1 MPIDPHQA
9 DPAAWLADQ
18 RRHAPRMLRRLL
30 LTALADAP
38 LALLQATML
47 AWLAANLVAGAG
59 RLWTPALLLLLTLA
73 LRALAGAA
81 RARFSAGAAADIG
94 LAIRERVADALL
106 RGAGGAMP
114 PGEASTALLEQTEA
128 VGRYHAGFAVQRRV
142 ASLATMLFL
151 VAAFAVD
158 WVVGLIFLCTAP
170 LIPVFMMLVG
180 TGAQRAADRQLESLR
195 FLGGYFLDRLRGVL
209 TLRAFAREQAERDAV
224 DIANGEYRRRTMKV
238 LRIAFLTSAVLELF
252 AALSVALVA
261 LYVGLH
267 LLDLVAFGPGPGL
280 DFGTGLWLLLL
291 APEFYQPLRQLAA
304 GYHDRA
310 AAQAAAD
317 TLAPLLADPVVEDS
331 SHAGAVGNPQ
341 GALTLEGLSFRYAD
355 DDGEPLFENLNAS
368 VAAGQCLVL
377 RGDSGTGKSTLLK
390 VIAGLLPADG
400 GRVLHDGQPA
410 PRLDR
415 ANGRL
420 AWAGQHP
427 WFVHGTVAENLR
439 LVAPDADDAD
449 LRQVLADCG
458 LADLPAGLATPL
470 DENGGGLSG
479 GQGRRL
485 ALARALLS
493 PAPLLLLDEPS
504 AELDQALEARIVA
517 TLAARKGD
525 RTLVIATHSPALA
538 ALGDQSVWLGASGA
552 STASTIAAEAGCR
565 PTAPSET
572 WPRTGGNGS

>member
-1 MPIDPHQA
+1 
-9 DPAAWLADQ
+9 
-18 RRHAPRMLRRLL
+18 MLKRLL
-30 LTALADAP
+30 VTALADAP

-47 AWLAANLVAGAG
+47 AWLAANLVAGQG

-81 RARFSAGAAADIG
+81 RARFSAGAAADIS

-114 PGEASTALLEQTEA
+114 PGEASTALLEQAEA

-142 ASLATMLFL
+142 ASLATALFL

-158 WVVGLIFLCTAP
+158 WMVGLIFLCTAP

-267 LLDLVAFGPGPGL
+267 LLDLVAFGPGPSL

-317 TLAPLLADPVVEDS
+317 TLAPLLADPVSDDATTGAAATDS
-331 SHAGAVGNPQ
+331 AKA
-341 GALTLEGLSFRYAD
+341 ALSLETLSFRYA
-355 DDGEPLFENLNAS
+355 DGEPLFENLSAS
-368 VAAGQCLVL
+368 VTAGQCLVL

-390 VIAGLLPADG
+390 VIAGLLSADG
-400 GRVLHDGQPA
+400 GQVLHGGQPA
-410 PRLDR
+410 PQLAR

-439 LVAPDADDAD
+439 LVAPDANDAS
-449 LRQVLADCG
+449 LERVLTDCG
-458 LADLPAGLATPL
+458 LDTLPAGLATPL

-493 PAPLLLLDEPS
+493 PAPLLLLDEPT
-504 AELDQALEARIVA
+504 AELDEDLEARIVT
-517 TLAARKGD
+517 TLAAQKGD

-538 ALGDQSVWLGASGA
+538 ALGDDSIWLGGA
-552 STASTIAAEAGCR
+552 AHE
-565 PTAPSET
+565 
-572 WPRTGGNGS
+572 

>member
-1 MPIDPHQA
+1 M
-9 DPAAWLADQ
+9 
-18 RRHAPRMLRRLL
+18 
-30 LTALADAP
+30 T
-38 LALLQATML
+38 
-47 AWLAANLVAGAG
+47 
-59 RLWTPALLLLLTLA
+59 
-73 LRALAGAA
+73 
-81 RARFSAGAAADIG
+81 
-94 LAIRERVADALL
+94 
-106 RGAGGAMP
+106 
-114 PGEASTALLEQTEA
+114 PGEASTALLEQAEA

-142 ASLATMLFL
+142 ASLATALFL

-170 LIPVFMMLVG
+170 LIPLFMMLVG

-209 TLRAFAREQAERDAV
+209 TLRAFAREEAERQAV

-267 LLDLVAFGPGPGL
+267 LLNLVAFGPGPAL

-317 TLAPLLADPVVEDS
+317 TLAPLLADDLHDDDAPDHGSPDV
-331 SHAGAVGNPQ
+331 GAADAAHPPT
-341 GALTLEGLSFRYAD
+341 ALTLEGLGFRYAD
-355 DDGEPLFENLNAS
+355 DQPPLFEQLSATLP
-368 VAAGQCLVL
+368 AGGCLVL

-400 GRVLHDGQPA
+400 GQVLHDGRPA
-410 PRLDR
+410 PRLNR
-415 ANGRL
+415 ATGRL

-439 LVAPDADDAD
+439 LVAPEADDAALD
-449 LRQVLADCG
+449 RVLADCG

-493 PAPLLLLDEPS
+493 PAPLLLLDEPT
-504 AELDQALEARIVA
+504 AELDPELEARIVA
-517 TLAARKGD
+517 ALAARKGE

-538 ALGDQSVWLGASGA
+538 ALADRSVWLGG
-552 STASTIAAEAGCR
+552 EAH
-565 PTAPSET
+565 E
-572 WPRTGGNGS
+572 

>member
-1 MPIDPHQA
+1 MSIDSNQD
-9 DPAAWLADQ
+9 DPATWLADQ
-18 RRHAPRMLRRLL
+18 RRHAPGMLKRLL
-30 LTALADAP
+30 VTALADAP

-47 AWLAANLVAGAG
+47 AWLAANLVAGQG

-81 RARFSAGAAADIG
+81 RARFSAGAAADIS

-114 PGEASTALLEQTEA
+114 PGEASTALLEQAEA

-142 ASLATMLFL
+142 ASLATALFL

-158 WVVGLIFLCTAP
+158 WMVGLIFLCTAP

-267 LLDLVAFGPGPGL
+267 LLDLVAFGPGPSL

-317 TLAPLLADPVVEDS
+317 TLAPLLADPVSDDATTEAAATDS
-331 SHAGAVGNPQ
+331 AKA
-341 GALTLEGLSFRYAD
+341 ALSLETLSFRYA
-355 DDGEPLFENLNAS
+355 DGEPLFENLSAS
-368 VAAGQCLVL
+368 VTAGQCLVL

-390 VIAGLLPADG
+390 VIAGLLPANG

-410 PRLDR
+410 PQLAR
-415 ANGRL
+415 ADGRL

-427 WFVHGTVAENLR
+427 WFVHGTVADNLR

-449 LRQVLADCG
+449 LERVLEDCG
-458 LADLPAGLATPL
+458 LGALPAGLATPL

-493 PAPLLLLDEPS
+493 PAPLLLLDEPT
-504 AELDQALEARIVA
+504 AELDEDLEARIVT
-517 TLAARKGD
+517 TLAAQKGD

-538 ALGDQSVWLGASGA
+538 ALGDDSIWLGGA
-552 STASTIAAEAGCR
+552 AHE
-565 PTAPSET
+565 
-572 WPRTGGNGS
+572 

>member
-1 MPIDPHQA
+1 MSIDPHQA
-9 DPAAWLADQ
+9 DPAGWLAAQ
-18 RRHAPRMLRRLL
+18 RRHAPRMLKRLL
-30 LTALADAP
+30 LAALADAP
-38 LALLQATML
+38 LAILQAAML
-47 AWLAANLVAGAG
+47 AWLAANLLAGQG
-59 RLWTPALLLLLTLA
+59 RLWTPAALLLLTLA
-73 LRALAGAA
+73 VRALASAA
-81 RARFSAGAAADIG
+81 RARFSAGAAADISR
-94 LAIRERVADALL
+94 AIRERVAGALL
-106 RGAGGAMP
+106 RGAGGAMT
-114 PGEASTALLEQTEA
+114 PGEASTALLEQAEA

-142 ASLATMLFL
+142 ASLATLLFL

-170 LIPVFMMLVG
+170 LIPLFMMLVG

-209 TLRAFAREQAERDAV
+209 TLRAFAREEAERQAV

-267 LLDLVAFGPGPGL
+267 LLNLVAFGPGPAL

-317 TLAPLLADPVVEDS
+317 TLAPLLADHTDTDATPS
-331 SHAGAVGNPQ
+331 AGPIAAEAERRPAAPTAPSKA
-341 GALTLEGLSFRYAD
+341 ALALEGLSFRYAD
-355 DDGEPLFENLNAS
+355 GDGEPLFESLDAQ
-368 VAAGQCLVL
+368 VAAGECLVL
-377 RGDSGTGKSTLLK
+377 HGDSGTGKSTLLK

-400 GRVLHDGQPA
+400 GQVLHDGRPA
-410 PRLDR
+410 PRLNR
-415 ANGRL
+415 ATGRL

-427 WFVHGTVAENLR
+427 CFLHGTVAENLR
-439 LVAPDADDAD
+439 LVAPEADDAALD
-449 LRQVLADCG
+449 RVLADCG

-493 PAPLLLLDEPS
+493 PAPLLLLDEPT
-504 AELDQALEARIVA
+504 AELDEDLEARIVA
-517 TLAARKGD
+517 ALAARKGE

-538 ALGDQSVWLGASGA
+538 TLADRSVWLGG
-552 STASTIAAEAGCR
+552 EAH
-565 PTAPSET
+565 E
-572 WPRTGGNGS
+572 